1 MEVALD
7 TLVAIFLSVL
17 VVIVVAV
24 VLFVLARRIRKEQS
38 LIGFT
43 ARSKDE
49 KYVGYFLIAT
59 GFVII
64 FFSIYQIVIIL
75 ISGFSSS
82 ESFGLSSLPISAG
95 EQSTL
100 FVSEQILGLIESILF
115 WLLMLGYGGGKIAS
129 LGFDILKGR
138 KIKLSRTLTA
148 AVIMSATASKTVVS
162 SRSNLPSNH
171 GQQLKKP
178 TAKTQFSQRPTYSYS
193 PQPAKPSVTLRYSHA
208 SNYMRPTSLTKN
220 CPRCKK
226 AVRDDQDVCPFC
238 FKKLK

>member
-7 TLVAIFLSVL
+7 TLVTIFLSVL
-17 VVIVVAV
+17 VVILVAV

-43 ARSKDE
+43 ASSKDE
-49 KYVGYFLIAT
+49 KYVGYFLLAT

-64 FFSIYQIVIIL
+64 FLSIYQIVIIL
-75 ISGFSSS
+75 SSGFSSS
-82 ESFGLSSLPISAG
+82 ESFGLSSLPTPAG

-129 LGFDILKGR
+129 LGFDMLKGR
-138 KIKLSRTLTA
+138 KIKFSRTLTTTI
-148 AVIMSATASKTVVS
+148 IMSATASKSVVS
-162 SRSNLPSNH
+162 SQPDLPSNQ

-178 TAKTQFSQRPTYSYS
+178 AEKTQFSQRSTYSYP
-193 PQPAKPSVTLRYSHA
+193 PQPTKPSVTPRYSHA
-208 SNYMRPTSLTKN
+208 SNYLQQTPLTKS

-226 AVRDDQDVCPFC
+226 AVRDDQEVCPFC